1 MEEGRR
7 MARMFSVETAMLDD
21 LYEVKER
28 LLRLADGVRRSK
40 PVRDLIDFVERRI
53 DVYNEDY

>member
-1 MEEGRR
+1 MVRRR
-7 MARMFSVETAMLDD
+7 MARMFSVESAMLDD

-28 LLRLADGVRRSK
+28 LLQLADGVRRSK
-40 PVRDLIDFVERRI
+40 PVQDLIDFVERRI